1 MLPDN
6 YLWSLNYRIF
16 LNEDANYSKLVELL
30 VHVLDLLTEESDEM
44 TDEEQELKNMQIQR
58 SNKMQEILRG
68 YEKDGKIV
76 VLTKARRYTRFASVK
91 IRGVVGLLGDESW
104 SGIKDLVVYEI
115 NNRYKDCWLSL
126 YVGPGSQ
133 EDRNKWIDWA
143 ASNSKFNI
151 GGRGDKWRQIYSIP
165 LFESLENEE
174 QAVDKFKS
182 FMEGDFTEIDS
193 IF

>member
-1 MLPDN
+1 M
-6 YLWSLNYRIF
+6 SLVKMKIKKG
-16 LNEDANYSKLVELL
+16 DQVI
-30 VHVLDLLTEESDEM
+30 VLSGDD
-44 TDEEQELKNMQIQR
+44 K
-58 SNKMQEILRG
+58 
-68 YEKDGKIV
+68 GKTGEVIKAMPKEGKVV

-91 IRGVVGLLGDESW
+91 IREVVGLLGDESW
-104 SGIKDLVVYEI
+104 SGIKDLIVYEI

-126 YVGPGSQ
+126 YVGPGRQ

-143 ASNSKFNI
+143 SSNNKFNI

-182 FMEGDFTEIDS
+182 FIESDFTEIDN

>member
-1 MLPDN
+1 
-6 YLWSLNYRIF
+6 
-16 LNEDANYSKLVELL
+16 
-30 VHVLDLLTEESDEM
+30 
-44 TDEEQELKNMQIQR
+44 
-58 SNKMQEILRG
+58 MQEILRG

-182 FMEGDFTEIDS
+182 FMEGDFTEIVS

>member
-1 MLPDN
+1 M
-6 YLWSLNYRIF
+6 
-16 LNEDANYSKLVELL
+16 
-30 VHVLDLLTEESDEM
+30 
-44 TDEEQELKNMQIQR
+44 
-58 SNKMQEILRG
+58 
-68 YEKDGKIV
+68 
-76 VLTKARRYTRFASVK
+76 
-91 IRGVVGLLGDESW
+91 
-104 SGIKDLVVYEI
+104 YEI

-126 YVGPGSQ
+126 YVGPGNQ

-143 ASNSKFNI
+143 SSNNKFII

-182 FMEGDFTEIDS
+182 FMESDFAEIDN